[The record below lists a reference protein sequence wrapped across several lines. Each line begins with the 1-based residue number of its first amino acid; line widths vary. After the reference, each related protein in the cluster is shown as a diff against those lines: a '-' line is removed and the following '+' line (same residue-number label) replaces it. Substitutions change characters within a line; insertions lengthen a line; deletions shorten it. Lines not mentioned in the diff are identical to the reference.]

1 MTNYESRIIDVYN
14 ANLALTS
21 SGGIKSIGE
30 HRQSITAGVISYGYS
45 KTLVGSE
52 NVTEKGVKI
61 AVYSDSIDLFDT
73 DTQFEFTK
81 KMIASG
87 EGKSMRLKYLGKF
100 DTIEKQKH
108 RFNGTNKE
116 Q

>member
-1 MTNYESRIIDVYN
+1 MIYPIEDRILKKMSLDLGMSK
-14 ANLALTS
+14 AE
-21 SGGIKSIGE
+21 IKFI
-30 HRQSITAGVISYGYS
+30 
-45 KTLVGSE
+45 
-52 NVTEKGVKI
+52 
-61 AVYSDSIDLFDT
+61 T